1 MPGRLSIALVALLA
15 LAVVL
20 ALAAVAARD
29 EGSAATQA
37 RVTRVV
43 DGDTITITLDGRRE
57 RVRLIGIDA
66 PEVSH
71 DGTPS
76 DCYGRAATRL
86 LRQLAD
92 DRTVEVR
99 PGREQRDRYG
109 RLLAYVK
116 VRGAADDLQ
125 TMLLREGAARTLE
138 IFPNTANAARY
149 AELAA
154 AARAQRRG
162 LWRACA

>member
-15 LAVVL
+15 AVVL
-20 ALAAVAARD
+20 ALAVAVARD
-29 EGSAATQA
+29 DRGAATQA

-43 DGDTITITLDGRRE
+43 DGDTLTITLAGRRE

-71 DGTPS
+71 DGSPS

-86 LRQLAD
+86 LRRLAD

-125 TMLLREGAARTLE
+125 TTLLRAGAARTLE
-138 IFPNTANAARY
+138 ISPNTANAARY

>member
-1 MPGRLSIALVALLA
+1 MPARLSIALIAA
-15 LAVVL
+15 AAIAVVL
-20 ALAAVAARD
+20 AFAAAVSRDDGDAAR
-29 EGSAATQA
+29 QA

-43 DGDTITITLDGRRE
+43 DGDTITVSLAGRRE

-66 PEVSH
+66 PEISH

-86 LRQLAD
+86 LRRLAD
-92 DRTVEVR
+92 DRTVEVH

-109 RLLAYVK
+109 RLLAYVT

-125 TMLLREGAARTLE
+125 TTLLREGAARTLE

-154 AARAQRRG
+154 TARTHGRG
-162 LWRACA
+162 LWGACE